1 MNQSEQKIVQYLG
14 EAHASEAGLTRV
26 LEAQIGM
33 TPRGSFRDLLEGH
46 LTETRDHADRVRAR
60 IVEIAGNGGFNPLSL
75 GISVAE
81 TLISQ
86 VIAIGKT
93 PIDLLRGSGGEEKLL
108 KNAKDDCAAES
119 LEIATYIALDAL
131 AKSVGDDAT
140 AKLARS
146 ILADEERMLDA
157 LRAELPR
164 LVEAV
169 AAASLRGDPSYDFR
183 TTGAADAVRTA
194 AESVGKTVDDGV
206 QKGKKAARQARRVP
220 GVAQAEGEV
229 KGALADEDDLA
240 IAGYDGMTG
249 AEITDRLTGLSQ
261 VDLAKIDAYERKH
274 ENRTTVLG
282 RIQALSGSE
291 PWPGYDDQ
299 TAGEIVKVLNGSQD
313 AETTTAVRKYE
324 HAHKDRATVIRA
336 TERELARS
344 GR

>member
-14 EAHASEAGLTRV
+14 EAHASEVGLTRV

-33 TPRGSFRDLLEGH
+33 TPRGGFRDLLEGH
-46 LTETRDHADRVRAR
+46 LTETRDHARRVRRR
-60 IVEIAGNGGFNPLSL
+60 IVELAGEGGFNPLSL
-75 GISVAE
+75 GISIAE
-81 TLISQ
+81 AVIGQ

-119 LEIATYIALDAL
+119 LEIATYVAL
-131 AKSVGDDAT
+131 AALADSVGDDVT

-146 ILADEERMLDA
+146 ILADEERMLA
-157 LRAELPR
+157 GLRAELPR

-169 AAASLRGDPSYDFR
+169 AAASLRGDPSYDLM

-194 AESVGKTVDDGV
+194 SESVGRKVDDAV
-206 QKGKKAARQARRVP
+206 KTGKRAARQARKLP
-220 GVAQAEGEV
+220 GVARAEGQV
-229 KGALADEDDLA
+229 KGALADEGDLA
-240 IAGYDGMTG
+240 ISGYDAMTG
-249 AEITDRLTGLSQ
+249 AEITQKLTGVSQ
-261 VDLAKIDAYERKH
+261 VDLAKIDSYERKH

-299 TAGEIVKVLNGSQD
+299 TAGEIVKVLNGSD
-313 AETTTAVRKYE
+313 DTEKTTAVREYE
-324 HAHKDRATVIRA
+324 QAHKDRATVIRA
-336 TERELARS
+336 TERELARA